1 MELSSTAQ
9 ELKEKINVKS
19 PLTITVYEKDKVTLR
34 TVINTT
40 IEDMTD
46 NNLNTN
52 AIKEKQEVEI
62 IINNKIATKDN
73 VITIPISPSQK
84 NPLNIL
90 DVRINTKHATSKHL
104 CQLLNLPSIFI
115 TSFFYCIR

>member
-62 IINNKIATKDN
+62 IINNKFSEN
-73 VITIPISPSQK
+73 
-84 NPLNIL
+84 N
-90 DVRINTKHATSKHL
+90 
-104 CQLLNLPSIFI
+104 LNLEIIFNVVNNSEGKQGAKLVLSKVKDEK
-115 TSFFYCIR
+115 T

>member
-1 MELSSTAQ
+1 MW
-9 ELKEKINVKS
+9 NS

-62 IINNKIATKDN
+62 IINNKFSENNLNLEIIFNVVNNSEEKQGAKLVLSKVKDEKNITKQ
-73 VITIPISPSQK
+73 I
-84 NPLNIL
+84 
-90 DVRINTKHATSKHL
+90 RINSWYYNKW
-104 CQLLNLPSIFI
+104 NYVF
-115 TSFFYCIR
+115 RRN

>member
-1 MELSSTAQ
+1 M
-9 ELKEKINVKS
+9 KS

-62 IINNKIATKDN
+62 IINNKFSEN
-73 VITIPISPSQK
+73 
-84 NPLNIL
+84 N
-90 DVRINTKHATSKHL
+90 
-104 CQLLNLPSIFI
+104 LNLEIIF
-115 TSFFYCIR
+115 

>member
-62 IINNKIATKDN
+62 IINNKFSEN
-73 VITIPISPSQK
+73 
-84 NPLNIL
+84 N
-90 DVRINTKHATSKHL
+90 
-104 CQLLNLPSIFI
+104 LNL
-115 TSFFYCIR
+115 